1 MRAGRRLV
9 EEFSRVDPA
18 KVGTLTLEDF
28 LRAISA
34 LEAEPHRPG
43 EPLEAEADGMGESR
57 VPRFGGKR

>member
-1 MRAGRRLV
+1 LRAGRRLV

-28 LRAISA
+28 LKVISA
-34 LEAEPHRPG
+34 LEAEAHRPG
-43 EPLEAEADGMGESR
+43 EPFEAVADGMGESR